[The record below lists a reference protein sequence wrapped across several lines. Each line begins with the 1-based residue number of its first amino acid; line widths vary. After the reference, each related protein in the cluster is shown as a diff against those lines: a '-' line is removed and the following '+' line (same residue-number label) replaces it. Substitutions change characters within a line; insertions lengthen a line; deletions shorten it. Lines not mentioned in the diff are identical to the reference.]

1 LQTHTIEFIKR
12 EIKINDIANSGYI
25 AFYLYLV
32 MLLIQWVVAT
42 FSKSKQSDAVPGKI
56 DNNLSHDSFV
66 FRAHR
71 TFHNTLENSALFVG
85 TVLLA
90 FVLNV
95 QSPIFAIFIWTYLI
109 ARIVHM
115 VLYYVIATEKNP
127 SPRTYFFLIGVAAN
141 IAMLVI
147 LGLRLI

>member
-1 LQTHTIEFIKR
+1 M
-12 EIKINDIANSGYI
+12 NDIANSGYI

-42 FSKSKQSDAVPGKI
+42 FSKSKQPDAVPGKI
-56 DNNLSHDSFV
+56 DNNLSHDSFI

-71 TFHNTLENSALFVG
+71 TFHNTLENSSLFVG

>member
-1 LQTHTIEFIKR
+1 MNEV
-12 EIKINDIANSGYI
+12 AYSGYI

-32 MLLIQWVVAT
+32 MLLIQWIVAT
-42 FSKSKQSDAVPGKI
+42 FSKSKQPDAVPGKI
-56 DNNLSHDSFV
+56 NENLSHDSFV

-71 TFHNTLENSALFVG
+71 TFHNTLENSALFAG

-127 SPRTYFFLIGVAAN
+127 SPRTYFFLIGVVAN

>member
-1 LQTHTIEFIKR
+1 M
-12 EIKINDIANSGYI
+12 NDIANSGYI

-42 FSKSKQSDAVPGKI
+42 FSKSKQPDAVPGKI
-56 DNNLSHDSFV
+56 DNNLSHDSFI

>member
-1 LQTHTIEFIKR
+1 MQTHTIEFIKR

-56 DNNLSHDSFV
+56 DNNLSHDSFI